1 MNAAGEGELSEADER
16 IIEVIREAGRAL
28 SPKEVADSD
37 QELDYNYMR
46 QRLPTLADE
55 GVLAS
60 QNGSYDL
67 PKNVDTEK
75 EGADLPAHTEKQ
87 VRHYGPASAENEKAR
102 TLNPR
107 GIVDMAEGEYRARF
121 GHREPDAVGLFEV
134 VGDSAAPVYFEGEDV
149 PVEVKGETQEF
160 VEDAIYVFRYEQDV
174 MLKRLRT
181 EKYEKGEAKRI
192 RAESLNPGVD
202 DRILKPNSQNFEVLG
217 RVIDNQKQQLYTSL
231 VGRFLREN
239 GQKES

>member
-1 MNAAGEGELSEADER
+1 MARKEEIVEIVREDGPVRRNDIAEKLQIKANYAGTLLSELAYEDPPRLKRVVRNGE
-16 IIEVIREAGRAL
+16 EV
-28 SPKEVADSD
+28 
-37 QELDYNYMR
+37 
-46 QRLPTLADE
+46 E
-55 GVLAS
+55 GL
-60 QNGSYDL
+60 YDL
-67 PKNVDTEK
+67 PERVQKA
-75 EGADLPAHTEKQ
+75 GADLPAHTEKQ

-149 PVEVKGETQEF
+149 PVEVKGKTQEF

-181 EKYEKGEAKRI
+181 EKYENGEAKRI

-217 RVIDNQKQQLYTSL
+217 RVIDNKKQQLYTSM
-231 VGRFLREN
+231 VGRFLRWGNQQLPALE
-239 GQKES
+239 

>member
-1 MNAAGEGELSEADER
+1 MSSDEKPTQKDE
-16 IIEVIREAGRAL
+16 IIQLLRENGDAMGRQEFLDRVSFDESRLDNLFLEMLDAE
-28 SPKEVADSD
+28 P
-37 QELDYNYMR
+37 QELAKPER
-46 QRLPTLADE
+46 
-55 GVLAS
+55 GV
-60 QNGSYDL
+60 YDL
-67 PKNVDTEK
+67 PERVQKA
-75 EGADLPAHTEKQ
+75 GADLPAHTEKQ

-149 PVEVKGETQEF
+149 PVEVKGDTQEF

-239 GQKES
+239 GQGAS

>member
-1 MNAAGEGELSEADER
+1 MSSDEKPTQKDE
-16 IIEVIREAGRAL
+16 IIQLLRENGDAMGR
-28 SPKEVADSD
+28 
-37 QELDYNYMR
+37 QELLDR
-46 QRLPTLADE
+46 VSFDESRLDNLFLEMLDAEPQELAKLE
-55 GVLAS
+55 RGV
-60 QNGSYDL
+60 YDL
-67 PKNVDTEK
+67 PERVQKA
-75 EGADLPAHTEKQ
+75 GADLPAHTEKQ

-239 GQKES
+239 GQEAS